1 MDSIKITT
9 GIKRIHIVH
18 DDDVE
23 TDISFN
29 PGDALF
35 AEKFYAIYKEFIQK
49 QAEYDLRSKELDAHK
64 KETDEN
70 GIPLNVDQGIAF
82 LSEVC
87 TFMRAKIDYV
97 FGKGT
102 SEKVF
107 GDLQSLDAINQF
119 FSGITPFISKA
130 RAEKM
135 SKHVGGNTSK
145 VLK

>member
-9 GIKRIHIVH
+9 GIKRIHIIR

-35 AEKFYAIYKEFIQK
+35 AEKFYTVYKEFMQK
-49 QAEYDLRSKELDAHK
+49 QEEYDAKSKELDAHK
-64 KETDEN
+64 NEVDEN
-70 GIPLNVDQGIAF
+70 GIPVNIDQGIAF

-87 TFMRAKIDYV
+87 MFMRGKIDLL
-97 FGKGT
+97 FGVGT

-107 GDLQSLDAINQF
+107 GTAQSIDAINQF
-119 FSGITPFISKA
+119 FGGITPFISKA
-130 RAEKM
+130 RAEKI
-135 SKHVGGNTSK
+135 SKHVGGNANK